1 MRVQKSMYRILGEN
15 CFDAIHEEIFE
26 FLRDAEGNV
35 DHDLFGQVLRNVIKD
50 LNSKV

>member
-1 MRVQKSMYRILGEN
+1 MKLQKTMYGILGED
-15 CFDAIHEEIFE
+15 CFDAIHETIFE

-35 DHDLFGQVLRNVIKD
+35 DHDLFGQVLRNVIKN